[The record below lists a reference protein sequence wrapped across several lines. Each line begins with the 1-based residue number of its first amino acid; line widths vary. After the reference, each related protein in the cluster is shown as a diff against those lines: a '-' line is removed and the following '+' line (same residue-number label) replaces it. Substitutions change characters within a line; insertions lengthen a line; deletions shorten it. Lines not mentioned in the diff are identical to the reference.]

1 VSKEVP
7 KTRGSAGDDGLAPN
21 NRDTALGDELRVGGN
36 SSGRVKFD
44 DRGNAV
50 WEWSVKTGVFGRE
63 ASTSRLKKLEH
74 PALSLID
81 DAPPPAPLAPLLVK
95 ANPKGV
101 AQGYSPYDSGVLA
114 KSKSDSPPLRKKDLR
129 RLGEWLK
136 LRKQAGKNNTDE
148 E

>member
-1 VSKEVP
+1 MVNKEIP
-7 KTRGSAGDDGLAPN
+7 KTRGSAGDDNLPPNDHDAPP
-21 NRDTALGDELRVGGN
+21 GDELRVGEN

-81 DAPPPAPLAPLLVK
+81 DAPPPPTPLAK

-101 AQGYSPYDSGVLA
+101 TQGYSPYDSGVLA
-114 KSKSDSPPLRKKDLR
+114 KSKPETGTAPARKKDLR

-136 LRKQAGKNNTDE
+136 LRKQAGTNNQDE

>member
-1 VSKEVP
+1 MSKETP
-7 KTRGSAGDDGLAPN
+7 KPRGSAGSGGKLPPDEPDAV
-21 NRDTALGDELRVGGN
+21 GDELRVGGN

-50 WEWSVKTGVFGRE
+50 WEWSVNTGVFGRE

-74 PALSLID
+74 PALSLVD
-81 DAPPPAPLAPLLVK
+81 DAPPTPTPLAQ

-114 KSKSDSPPLRKKDLR
+114 KTASASGAAAPRKKDLR

-136 LRKQAGKNNTDE
+136 LRKQASNNDQNE